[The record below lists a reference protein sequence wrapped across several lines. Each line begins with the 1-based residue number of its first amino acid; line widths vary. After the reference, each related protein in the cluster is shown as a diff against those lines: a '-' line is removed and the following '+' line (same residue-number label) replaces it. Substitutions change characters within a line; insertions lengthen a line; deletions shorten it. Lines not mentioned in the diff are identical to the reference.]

1 MIMHSLG
8 KFFLITLILF
18 IPQLSLAANW
28 KIDPV
33 HTAVEFK
40 VKHLMISWV
49 KGTFSD
55 VQGTVVFD
63 ESAPGDSSVRVE
75 IATTSVDTGNKKRDD
90 HLRSPDFFDVAT
102 FPVMSFISKDV
113 VAANGVPAQINGELT
128 LHGETRD
135 VTLEIEDFSQ
145 AITDPWGNTRRGASA
160 SVTIN
165 RKDFGLT
172 WNKAL
177 EAGGVVVGDEVRIS
191 LEVELIK
198 E

>member
-1 MIMHSLG
+1 MPNY
-8 KFFLITLILF
+8 KRFFLVLLLLI
-18 IPQLSLAANW
+18 IPQLALADNW
-28 KIDPV
+28 KIDPA

-40 VKHLMISWV
+40 IRHLMVSWV
-49 KGTFSD
+49 KGVFTD
-55 VQGTVVFD
+55 VQGSAVVND
-63 ESAPGDSSVRVE
+63 GDYTKSSIQVQ
-75 IATTSVDTGNKKRDD
+75 IATASINTNNKKRDD

-102 FPVMSFISKDV
+102 YPAMSFVSKEVV
-113 VAANGVPAQINGELT
+113 VADGKPVQIVGDLT
-128 LHGETRD
+128 IRGETRT
-135 VTLEIEDFSQ
+135 VTLVVEDFSQ
-145 AITDPWGNTRRGASA
+145 TVIDPWGSTRRGASA
-160 SVTIN
+160 STTIN